1 MSSLA
6 KLSIGE
12 IVASH
17 PTAARL
23 FDNLGIDYA
32 CHGSLTLHDACAEA
46 GLDPVYVKRALDA
59 LPQDDGANWFERP
72 VEDLLIELRDHKHTE
87 LHAELAE
94 IASEIAAHSAPTA
107 PDAKTVDPVRRSFAN
122 LCEALQ
128 PHMTREEHML
138 FPVIQHLE
146 DCWTRG
152 TRLSMNFLGGIT
164 KPLVALVSDHNVI
177 VERLRELEAVIEPLQ
192 EGSTACRDIA
202 ERVHNIDHEIREHI
216 HLENNILYPR
226 ATALEAAL
234 RVSGDDQLVTT

>member
-1 MSSLA
+1 MSALA

-17 PTAARL
+17 PSAAKL
-23 FDNLGIDYA
+23 FDNLGVDYA

-46 GLDPVYVKRALDA
+46 ALDPVYVKRALDA
-59 LPQDDGANWFERP
+59 LPRGVDETNWFERP
-72 VEDLLIELRDHKHTE
+72 VEALLTELRDHKHTE
-87 LHAELAE
+87 LHARLAELATL
-94 IASEIAAHSAPTA
+94 IAAHASSTS
-107 PDAKTVDPVRRSFAN
+107 PDARAVDLLRRSFAN

-152 TRLSMNFLGGIT
+152 THLSMNFLGGIT

-177 VERLRELEAVIEPLQ
+177 VERLRELEVVADGIDDRSAV
-192 EGSTACRDIA
+192 CRTLAD
-202 ERVHNIDHEIREHI
+202 RVRDLAHEIREHI

-234 RVSGDDQLVTT
+234 RAVGDEVVMT